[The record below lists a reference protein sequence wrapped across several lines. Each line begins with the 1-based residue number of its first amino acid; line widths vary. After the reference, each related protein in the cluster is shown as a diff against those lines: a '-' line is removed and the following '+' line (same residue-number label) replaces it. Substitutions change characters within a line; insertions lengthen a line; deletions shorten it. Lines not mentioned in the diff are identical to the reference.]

1 MINDP
6 PRAHSTYVNNHPIC
20 MFISP
25 LSWESSRS
33 VEFHWK
39 FRRNFS
45 LVWHNNS
52 NGRSST
58 AVPSIAAVPLSAVAS
73 CPRHGPPMSPPNE
86 PYTHTRPLE
95 CSFPILHAAK
105 SPRWDFS
112 VPRQKKIQFRRK
124 RLSLT
129 FSSHC
134 LTYNNESWT
143 FRSKFERRTPLSPA
157 APTSHEGNL
166 FQFKPLLFGAWIGRQ
181 LERDRSLSPPLG
193 PLTR

>member
-112 VPRQKKIQFRRK
+112 VPRQKKFN
-124 RLSLT
+124 SDEND
-129 FSSHC
+129 F
-134 LTYNNESWT
+134 
-143 FRSKFERRTPLSPA
+143 
-157 APTSHEGNL
+157 
-166 FQFKPLLFGAWIGRQ
+166 
-181 LERDRSLSPPLG
+181 RSLSALIVSLIIMNRERFDQNLNVGRHFHRPLQR
-193 PLTR
+193 LTKAICFNLSRSFLAHESVVNWNEIGHFHLPSAR